1 MNIDQE
7 MLAWLRETFKL
18 SRQVAKC
25 IESSTDDE
33 MIVCEKDGD
42 GTPCTFHKTES
53 DGFNIKNSRQKE
65 IHLLATD
72 QCFFTAA
79 DEKRC
84 DCIVF
89 DAAYCCFIELKLN
102 IKNWKSFADNAKDA
116 RKQLGNTIRFF
127 EEALET
133 NSQEFFGFQRE
144 AYIVM
149 RDHVYPRNI
158 AARNEARV
166 RFLQEYKVPLFE
178 QNKKEF

>member
-1 MNIDQE
+1 MSRDQE
-7 MLAWLRETFKL
+7 MLAWLHETFQL
-18 SRQVAKC
+18 SRPVAQC

-33 MIVCEKDGD
+33 MVVCEKGGD
-42 GTPCTFHKTES
+42 GSPCAFHKTER
-53 DGFNIKNSRQKE
+53 DGFYIKNSRQKE

-72 QCFFTAA
+72 QCFFTVT

-89 DAAYCCFIELKLN
+89 DDDYYCFVELKLSVKPRN
-102 IKNWKSFADNAKDA
+102 FGDNAKEA

-127 EEALET
+127 EETSKADFQIFLE
-133 NSQEFFGFQRE
+133 FKRE
-144 AYIVM
+144 AYVVM

-158 AARNEARV
+158 AARKEAHI